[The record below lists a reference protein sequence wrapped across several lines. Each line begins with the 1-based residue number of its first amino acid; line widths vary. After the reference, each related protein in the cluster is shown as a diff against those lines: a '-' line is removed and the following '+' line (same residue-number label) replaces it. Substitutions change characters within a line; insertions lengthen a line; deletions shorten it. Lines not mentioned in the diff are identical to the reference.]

1 MTLQTIETSRALAD
15 VRYEIRGRLA
25 RRALELERMG
35 YEVIAL
41 NIGNPGLYGF
51 RTPETMRLAMIEN
64 LGASEPYC
72 HQKGI
77 FPAREAVVM
86 QQQDRGVAGVTAEEV
101 FIGNGVSELI
111 DLSLRALLNDGDE
124 VLIPSPD
131 YPLWTAATVLN
142 GGRAVHYPCWPKNR
156 FLPDPEEVESLIT
169 PRTRALVLIN
179 PNNPT
184 GAVYPRELLEGL
196 VRVAERHRL
205 VVLADEIY
213 DQMTYDGTE
222 HVPIATLVNDTLC
235 GTFSGLSKVYRA
247 CGYRVGWLVFSGN
260 RENANRYMEAMEL
273 LSALRLCSNVPG
285 QWAVQTALGG
295 FQSVR
300 ELVSPGGRL
309 YETRRA
315 AVESAEASEF
325 IELDAPEGAM
335 YAFPRVSTEK
345 LPDFDD
351 QRFAYELLEN
361 RHVLIAPGV
370 SFNVPYTDHFRI
382 TTLPEP
388 AVMREV
394 FSRMDELLHAWA
406 VAEV

>member
-35 YEVIAL
+35 YEIIAL

-86 QQQDRGVAGVTAEEV
+86 QQQDRGVLGVTAEEV

-142 GGRAVHYPCWPKNR
+142 GGRAVHYPCWPKNS
-156 FLPDPEEVESLIT
+156 FMPDPEEVESLVT

-184 GAVYPRELLEGL
+184 GAVYPRELLEAL

-213 DQMTYDGTE
+213 DQMTYDGVE
-222 HVPIATLVNDTLC
+222 HVPVATLVNDTLC

-260 RENANRYMEAMEL
+260 RENAGRYMEAMEL

-295 FQSVR
+295 FQSVH

-309 YETRRA
+309 FETRRA

-325 IELDAPEGAM
+325 IELEAPAGAM
-335 YAFPRVSTEK
+335 YAFPRVSSEK

-351 QRFAYELLEN
+351 QRFAYELLEH